1 MRNSGT
7 LVEWNDAR
15 GFGFIEPNGGGARV
29 FVHISAFTPK
39 PPPEKRPS
47 LGMLLT
53 FAVDTSADKPRAQ
66 QVQWQAQR
74 SAAARTSPHVSSSYR
89 AQPPRGRTAP
99 PNTQLAYASIA
110 ALVGLLAFLTIV
122 WGRTPYLLEWYGVMS
137 VVCFFTYWKDKS
149 AAQSG
154 AWRTP
159 ENTLHGLA
167 LVGGWPGAL
176 LAQQWL
182 RHKSRKAS
190 FQAMFWCTVVL
201 NVGALVALS
210 IPTSR
215 AWLLQHSGLLLQ
227 TLRHMG

>member
-39 PPPEKRPS
+39 PPPEKRPN

-53 FAVDTSADKPRAQ
+53 FSVDTSADKPRAQ

-74 SAAARTSPHVSSSYR
+74 SSFAHASAQTPPSHRT
-89 AQPPRGRTAP
+89 PRPRTRTAP
-99 PNTQLAYASIA
+99 PNSLLAYASIA
-110 ALVGLLAFLTIV
+110 ALAGLLALLTII

-137 VVCFFTYWKDKS
+137 IICFVSYWKDKS

-159 ENTLHGLA
+159 EKTLHGLA

-182 RHKSRKAS
+182 RHKSSKTS

-201 NVGALVALS
+201 NVVALVALS
-210 IPTSR
+210 IPASR
-215 AWLLQHSGLLLQ
+215 AWLLQHAGQWLQ